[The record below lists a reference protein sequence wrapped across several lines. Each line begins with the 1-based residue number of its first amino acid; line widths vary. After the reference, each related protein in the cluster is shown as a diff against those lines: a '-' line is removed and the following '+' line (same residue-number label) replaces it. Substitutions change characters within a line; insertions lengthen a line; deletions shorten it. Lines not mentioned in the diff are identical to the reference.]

1 MSLNWRFFLLWGP
14 GVTALL
20 VAGGISAVEV
30 TALLVARGISAVGLR
45 AVAPG
50 GGALRG
56 VSVWGGG
63 LRAAAAFMAQTGV
76 LRDVHAFPVHRDP
89 ETLQAW

>member
-20 VAGGISAVEV
+20 VAGGISAV
-30 TALLVARGISAVGLR
+30 GLR
-45 AVAPG
+45 AVALG
-50 GGALRG
+50 GGALWG
-56 VSVWGGG
+56 VSVRGGG
-63 LRAAAAFMAQTGV
+63 LRAAATFMAQTGV
-76 LRDVHAFPVHRDP
+76 LRDVHTFLVPRDP